1 MERKGEPERAAH
13 LRAQIASSVEKRG
26 EPHVYS
32 SIQRCVSHLAEMPDG
47 ERYSKWLV
55 VLTDTADFQCTNAK
69 GHFDKDSP
77 QRAEEATKQLISTMQ
92 ATTELNLVLID
103 ASEIGNFN
111 QKHHMWPTWR
121 ALSRRLTDEVGDG
134 NSALYIDAANEA
146 MIDEAFDKLAGAMQ
160 GGAVG

>member
-1 MERKGEPERAAH
+1 MH
-13 LRAQIASSVEKRG
+13 
-26 EPHVYS
+26 
-32 SIQRCVSHLAEMPDG
+32 
-47 ERYSKWLV
+47 
-55 VLTDTADFQCTNAK
+55 
-69 GHFDKDSP
+69 
-77 QRAEEATKQLISTMQ
+77 ATS
-92 ATTELNLVLID
+92 ELNLVLID